1 MLTHK
6 DQTRPTGI
14 TKGIK
19 MEAIKVVSQYENFF
33 TGINDADFKLMS
45 RDEIL
50 EMLNAIKNSLK
61 NKEKSI

>member
-6 DQTRPTGI
+6 DQTRPTGT
-14 TKGIK
+14 TKGK
-19 MEAIKVVSQYENFF
+19 MMETIKVVNQYENFF

-50 EMLNAIKNSLK
+50 EMLNEIKNSLK